1 METRRLQPEQIPV
14 LRYDPVATETV
25 LEIFSRISKRGIGRN
40 VNRPNRTFELRPL
53 QRKAEL
59 VLLTR
64 NDRQVLWIYNEEEG

>member
-14 LRYDPVATETV
+14 LRYDSVATETV
-25 LEIFSRISKRGIGRN
+25 LEIFSRISKRGRGRN

-59 VLLTR
+59 ALLTR